1 MTSTFTVLPVPLD
14 HLFSPGDD
22 INSIVTEAL
31 ATIRWP
37 DESTGI
43 SDGDII
49 VVTSKVVAKA
59 EGRVVEAATR
69 ESVIDQQAERIVAVK
84 NTPRGVTKI
93 VQTSHGLVLAAA
105 GVDASNTDQ
114 GTVVLLPVDPDASAR
129 QLRDHVIDRTGVT
142 VGVVIT
148 DTMGRPWRLGVTD
161 VAIGSSGV
169 HVLDDYTG
177 RHDDFGNTLE
187 MTVVAI
193 ADEIA
198 SAVDLATGKLDNA
211 PVAVLRGLS
220 HLVIADDG
228 PAAKDIVRPL
238 EEDLFSLGTREAM
251 QVGAR
256 AAVSA
261 RRTIRSFT
269 DDPVDP
275 SALHRA
281 LEDAVLAPAPHHS
294 EPFGFIILRRD
305 NPTDHRRRI
314 ELLDAMRSAW
324 EHDLTTIDG
333 KSKDEVE
340 RRVARGN
347 ILRAAPV
354 VVVPFIDLATG
365 AHTYPDDRRNA
376 AERDLFMV
384 AGGACVENL
393 LIRLTAEGLGSAWI
407 SPRSS
412 PRKSSANISA
422 SETGYPTGSG
432 SPRGS
437 RATGQRSTPTQ
448 SRGLHHP
455 RGLTSRYASR
465 IPNSEIGIATCGHTR
480 APSRSSL
487 RAPTTAP
494 SPTTTPSSEHP
505 SPIRA
510 PRPMMQPRISLPS
523 PTMASSKTTEPSTT
537 EPVETTALAP
547 IVEPPRTSADA
558 ATSAPSSTS
567 ASPVLAT
574 AGDGASPRTR
584 SQLPCTNA
592 SGVPRSSQ

>member
-22 INSIVTEAL
+22 INSIVIEAL

-59 EGRVVEAATR
+59 EGRVVEAASR
-69 ESVIDQQAERIVAVK
+69 ESVIDQQTERIVAVK
-84 NTPRGVTKI
+84 HTPRGVTKI

-114 GTVVLLPVDPDASAR
+114 GTVVLLPVDSDASAR
-129 QLRDHVIDRTGVT
+129 ELRDHVIDRTGVA
-142 VGVVIT
+142 VGVIIT

-211 PVAVLRGLS
+211 PVAVVRGLS

-238 EEDLFSLGTREAM
+238 EEDLFPLGTREAM
-251 QVGAR
+251 QAGAR

-294 EPFGFIILRRD
+294 EPFGFIVLRND
-305 NPTDHRRRI
+305 NPTHHRRRI

-324 EHDLTTIDG
+324 ERDLTNIDG
-333 KSKDEVE
+333 KSEDEVE

-347 ILRAAPV
+347 ILRTAPV
-354 VVVPFIDLATG
+354 VVVPFIDLASG

-393 LIRLTAEGLGSAWI
+393 LIRLAAEGLGSAWI
-407 SPRSS
+407 SSTIFAPQIVREHFGLGDRVI
-412 PRKSSANISA
+412 PLGAVA
-422 SETGYPTGSG
+422 VGVP
-432 SPRGS
+432 
-437 RATGQRSTPTQ
+437 GQPAKDR
-448 SRGLHHP
+448 
-455 RGLTSRYASR
+455 
-465 IPNSEIGIATCGHTR
+465 
-480 APSRSSL
+480 
-487 RAPTTAP
+487 
-494 SPTTTPSSEHP
+494 
-505 SPIRA
+505 
-510 PRPMMQPRISLPS
+510 
-523 PTMASSKTTEPSTT
+523 
-537 EPVETTALAP
+537 
-547 IVEPPRTSADA
+547 PPRRAEDYII
-558 ATSAPSSTS
+558 
-567 ASPVLAT
+567 PV
-574 AGDGASPRTR
+574 D
-584 SQLPCTNA
+584 
-592 SGVPRSSQ
+592 

>member
-1 MTSTFTVLPVPLD
+1 M
-14 HLFSPGDD
+14 
-22 INSIVTEAL
+22 
-31 ATIRWP
+31 
-37 DESTGI
+37 
-43 SDGDII
+43 
-49 VVTSKVVAKA
+49 
-59 EGRVVEAATR
+59 
-69 ESVIDQQAERIVAVK
+69 AVK
-84 NTPRGVTKI
+84 NTPRGITKI

-114 GTVVLLPVDPDASAR
+114 GTVVLLPVDSDASAR

-142 VGVVIT
+142 VGVIIT

-198 SAVDLATGKLDNA
+198 SAVDLATGKQQRA
-211 PVAVLRGLS
+211 RRCPS
-220 HLVIADDG
+220 
-228 PAAKDIVRPL
+228 RPL
-238 EEDLFSLGTREAM
+238 PSGDRRRRPCRQGHRAPSRGGPLLLGTREAM
-251 QVGAR
+251 QAGAR

-294 EPFGFIILRRD
+294 EPFGFIILRSD
-305 NPTDHRRRI
+305 NPTHHRRRI

-324 EHDLTTIDG
+324 EHDPTTIDG
-333 KSKDEVE
+333 KSGDEVE

-347 ILRAAPV
+347 ILRTAPV

-393 LIRLTAEGLGSAWI
+393 LIRLAAEGLGSAWI
-407 SPRSS
+407 S
-412 PRKSSANISA
+412 
-422 SETGYPTGSG
+422 
-432 SPRGS
+432 
-437 RATGQRSTPTQ
+437 STIFAPQ
-448 SRGLHHP
+448 IVREHFGLGD
-455 RGLTSRYASR
+455 RV
-465 IPNSEIGIATCGHTR
+465 IPLGAVAVGVP
-480 APSRSSL
+480 A
-487 RAPTTAP
+487 
-494 SPTTTPSSEHP
+494 
-505 SPIRA
+505 
-510 PRPMMQPRISLPS
+510 QPAKDR
-523 PTMASSKTTEPSTT
+523 
-537 EPVETTALAP
+537 
-547 IVEPPRTSADA
+547 PPRRAEDYIV
-558 ATSAPSSTS
+558 
-567 ASPVLAT
+567 PV
-574 AGDGASPRTR
+574 D
-584 SQLPCTNA
+584 
-592 SGVPRSSQ
+592 

>member
-37 DESTGI
+37 DESAGI

-59 EGRVVEAATR
+59 EGRVVEAASR

-84 NTPRGVTKI
+84 NTPRGITKI

-114 GTVVLLPVDPDASAR
+114 GTVVLLPVDSDASAR

-142 VGVVIT
+142 VGVIIT

-198 SAVDLATGKLDNA
+198 SAVDLATGKLNNA

-228 PAAKDIVRPL
+228 P
-238 EEDLFSLGTREAM
+238 
-251 QVGAR
+251 
-256 AAVSA
+256 
-261 RRTIRSFT
+261 
-269 DDPVDP
+269 
-275 SALHRA
+275 
-281 LEDAVLAPAPHHS
+281 
-294 EPFGFIILRRD
+294 
-305 NPTDHRRRI
+305 
-314 ELLDAMRSAW
+314 
-324 EHDLTTIDG
+324 
-333 KSKDEVE
+333 
-340 RRVARGN
+340 N
-347 ILRAAPV
+347 ILRTAPV

-393 LIRLTAEGLGSAWI
+393 LIRLAAEGLGSAWI
-407 SPRSS
+407 S
-412 PRKSSANISA
+412 
-422 SETGYPTGSG
+422 
-432 SPRGS
+432 
-437 RATGQRSTPTQ
+437 STIFAPQ
-448 SRGLHHP
+448 IVREHFGLGD
-455 RGLTSRYASR
+455 RM
-465 IPNSEIGIATCGHTR
+465 IPLGAVAVGVP
-480 APSRSSL
+480 A
-487 RAPTTAP
+487 
-494 SPTTTPSSEHP
+494 
-505 SPIRA
+505 
-510 PRPMMQPRISLPS
+510 QPAKDR
-523 PTMASSKTTEPSTT
+523 
-537 EPVETTALAP
+537 
-547 IVEPPRTSADA
+547 PPRRAEDYII
-558 ATSAPSSTS
+558 
-567 ASPVLAT
+567 PV
-574 AGDGASPRTR
+574 D
-584 SQLPCTNA
+584 
-592 SGVPRSSQ
+592 

>member
-43 SDGDII
+43 RDGDII

-59 EGRVVEAATR
+59 EGRVVRQHRASHYRSTGRANRGR
-69 ESVIDQQAERIVAVK
+69 EEHSAWC
-84 NTPRGVTKI
+84 TKI

-114 GTVVLLPVDPDASAR
+114 GRWSPSHRFRCQRPTTERS
-129 QLRDHVIDRTGVT
+129 RDRSH
-142 VGVVIT
+142 
-148 DTMGRPWRLGVTD
+148 GRHRGRHHHRHDGPALAAGTD

-251 QVGAR
+251 QAGAR

-269 DDPVDP
+269 DDPVDS

-393 LIRLTAEGLGSAWI
+393 LIRLAAEGLGSAWI
-407 SPRSS
+407 S
-412 PRKSSANISA
+412 
-422 SETGYPTGSG
+422 
-432 SPRGS
+432 
-437 RATGQRSTPTQ
+437 STIFAPQ
-448 SRGLHHP
+448 IVREHFGLGD
-455 RGLTSRYASR
+455 RV
-465 IPNSEIGIATCGHTR
+465 IPLGAVAVGVP
-480 APSRSSL
+480 A
-487 RAPTTAP
+487 
-494 SPTTTPSSEHP
+494 
-505 SPIRA
+505 
-510 PRPMMQPRISLPS
+510 QPAKDR
-523 PTMASSKTTEPSTT
+523 
-537 EPVETTALAP
+537 
-547 IVEPPRTSADA
+547 PPRRAEDYII
-558 ATSAPSSTS
+558 
-567 ASPVLAT
+567 PV
-574 AGDGASPRTR
+574 D
-584 SQLPCTNA
+584 
-592 SGVPRSSQ
+592 

>member
-1 MTSTFTVLPVPLD
+1 
-14 HLFSPGDD
+14 
-22 INSIVTEAL
+22 
-31 ATIRWP
+31 
-37 DESTGI
+37 
-43 SDGDII
+43 
-49 VVTSKVVAKA
+49 
-59 EGRVVEAATR
+59 
-69 ESVIDQQAERIVAVK
+69 
-84 NTPRGVTKI
+84 
-93 VQTSHGLVLAAA
+93 
-105 GVDASNTDQ
+105 
-114 GTVVLLPVDPDASAR
+114 AR
-129 QLRDHVIDRTGVT
+129 QLRDHVIDRTGVA
-142 VGVVIT
+142 VGVIIT

-251 QVGAR
+251 QAGAR

-275 SALHRA
+275 SALHQA

-294 EPFGFIILRRD
+294 EPFGFVILRRD

-393 LIRLTAEGLGSAWI
+393 LIRLAAEGLGSAWI
-407 SPRSS
+407 S
-412 PRKSSANISA
+412 
-422 SETGYPTGSG
+422 
-432 SPRGS
+432 
-437 RATGQRSTPTQ
+437 STIFAPQ
-448 SRGLHHP
+448 IVREHFGLGD
-455 RGLTSRYASR
+455 RV
-465 IPNSEIGIATCGHTR
+465 IPLGAVAVGVP
-480 APSRSSL
+480 A
-487 RAPTTAP
+487 
-494 SPTTTPSSEHP
+494 
-505 SPIRA
+505 
-510 PRPMMQPRISLPS
+510 QPAKDR
-523 PTMASSKTTEPSTT
+523 
-537 EPVETTALAP
+537 
-547 IVEPPRTSADA
+547 PPRRAEDYIISVD
-558 ATSAPSSTS
+558 
-567 ASPVLAT
+567 
-574 AGDGASPRTR
+574 
-584 SQLPCTNA
+584 
-592 SGVPRSSQ
+592 

>member
-22 INSIVTEAL
+22 INSIVIEAL
-31 ATIRWP
+31 STTRWP

-59 EGRVVEAATR
+59 EGRVVEAASR

-84 NTPRGVTKI
+84 HTPRGVTKI

-105 GVDASNTDQ
+105 GVDASNTEQ
-114 GTVVLLPVDPDASAR
+114 GTVVLLPVDSDASAR
-129 QLRDHVIDRTGVT
+129 QLRDHVIDRTGVA
-142 VGVVIT
+142 VGVIIT

-177 RHDDFGNTLE
+177 RQDDFGNTLE

-228 PAAKDIVRPL
+228 PTAKDIVRPL
-238 EEDLFSLGTREAM
+238 EEDLFSLGTQEAM
-251 QVGAR
+251 QAGAR

-294 EPFGFIILRRD
+294 EPFGFIILRSD
-305 NPTDHRRRI
+305 NPTHHHRRI
-314 ELLDAMRSAW
+314 ELLDAMRRAW

-333 KSKDEVE
+333 KSADEVE

-347 ILRAAPV
+347 ILRTAPV
-354 VVVPFIDLATG
+354 VVIPFIDLAKG

-393 LIRLTAEGLGSAWI
+393 LIRLAAEGLGSAWT
-407 SPRSS
+407 SS
-412 PRKSSANISA
+412 TIF
-422 SETGYPTGSG
+422 
-432 SPRGS
+432 
-437 RATGQRSTPTQ
+437 
-448 SRGLHHP
+448 
-455 RGLTSRYASR
+455 
-465 IPNSEIGIATCGHTR
+465 
-480 APSRSSL
+480 APQIVR
-487 RAPTTAP
+487 
-494 SPTTTPSSEHP
+494 EHFDLGE
-505 SPIRA
+505 R
-510 PRPMMQPRISLPS
+510 
-523 PTMASSKTTEPSTT
+523 
-537 EPVETTALAP
+537 VTAL
-547 IVEPPRTSADA
+547 
-558 ATSAPSSTS
+558 
-567 ASPVLAT
+567 
-574 AGDGASPRTR
+574 GAV
-584 SQLPCTNA
+584 A
-592 SGVPRSSQ
+592 VGVPAQPAKDRTPRRAEDYIISVD

>member
-31 ATIRWP
+31 ATIQWP

-59 EGRVVEAATR
+59 EGRVVEAASR

-114 GTVVLLPVDPDASAR
+114 GTVVLLPVDSDESA
-129 QLRDHVIDRTGVT
+129 QELRDHVIDRTGVT

-169 HVLDDYTG
+169 QVLDDYTG

-211 PVAVLRGLS
+211 PVAVVRGLS

-251 QVGAR
+251 QAGAR

-269 DDPVDP
+269 DDSVDP
-275 SALHRA
+275 PALHRA

-305 NPTDHRRRI
+305 NPTHHRRRI

-333 KSKDEVE
+333 KSEDEVE

-347 ILRAAPV
+347 ILRTAPV

-393 LIRLTAEGLGSAWI
+393 LIRLAAEGLGSAWI
-407 SPRSS
+407 SSTIFAPQ
-412 PRKSSANISA
+412 IV
-422 SETGYPTGSG
+422 
-432 SPRGS
+432 
-437 RATGQRSTPTQ
+437 RAHF
-448 SRGLHHP
+448 GLGD
-455 RGLTSRYASR
+455 RM
-465 IPNSEIGIATCGHTR
+465 IPLGAVAVGVP
-480 APSRSSL
+480 A
-487 RAPTTAP
+487 
-494 SPTTTPSSEHP
+494 
-505 SPIRA
+505 
-510 PRPMMQPRISLPS
+510 QPAKDR
-523 PTMASSKTTEPSTT
+523 
-537 EPVETTALAP
+537 
-547 IVEPPRTSADA
+547 PPRRAEDYII
-558 ATSAPSSTS
+558 
-567 ASPVLAT
+567 PV
-574 AGDGASPRTR
+574 D
-584 SQLPCTNA
+584 
-592 SGVPRSSQ
+592 